1 MAKKSEEKP
10 ATESDVR
17 RILGTVE
24 DDLVMEV
31 LATGAT
37 ADEILE
43 AYEWVS
49 SEDRLGTDLDHTKRG
64 RVAAVYDILV
74 RDAEEMDER

>member
-1 MAKKSEEKP
+1 MAKTSKEKP
-10 ATESDVR
+10 AVASDVR

-24 DDLVMEV
+24 DDLVTEV

-37 ADEILE
+37 ADEIFE

>member
-1 MAKKSEEKP
+1 MAKTSEEKP
-10 ATESDVR
+10 AAASDVR

-24 DDLVMEV
+24 DDLVTEV

-37 ADEILE
+37 ADEIFE

-49 SEDRLGTDLDHTKRG
+49 SEDRLGTDLDRTKRG

>member
-1 MAKKSEEKP
+1 MAKTSEEKP
-10 ATESDVR
+10 AAASDVR

-24 DDLVMEV
+24 DDLVTEV

-37 ADEILE
+37 ADEIFE